1 MIYESVLLDM
11 PGWAITLISIAASAL
26 VSGIV
31 GYLIKRNL
39 DKFFEK
45 RDKENDEKKKK
56 LKELEYMK
64 AEQEYA
70 QLVKTICDKI
80 DEKVIPM
87 SKKLDA
93 IGGGTLS
100 SLRNDILTCY
110 YRCVE
115 KGYRNDWDYTNIHDL
130 YESYSALDGNSFIAD
145 VMRRFD
151 ELLTKEEY
159 EKKRKQASRKSTT
172 KKKQILNEAK

>member
-1 MIYESVLLDM
+1 MVLQNVVLDM
-11 PGWAITLISIAASAL
+11 PGWAITLMSIAASAV

-31 GYLIKRNL
+31 GYLIKRYLNRY
-39 DKFFEK
+39 FSK
-45 RDKENDEKKKK
+45 RDKENDEKKTK

-64 AEQEYA
+64 AEQENERLI
-70 QLVKTICDKI
+70 QTICSKI
-80 DEKVIPM
+80 DEKVKPLENEL
-87 SKKLDA
+87 KA

-130 YESYSALDGNSFIAD
+130 YKSYSELHGNSFVAD
-145 VMRRFD
+145 VMERFD
-151 ELLTKEEY
+151 NLLTKEEY
-159 EKKRKQASRKSTT
+159 EKKKRKKRKTLNESKT
-172 KKKQILNEAK
+172 KK

>member
-1 MIYESVLLDM
+1 MVYDNVVLDI

-26 VSGIV
+26 VSGVV
-31 GYLIKRNL
+31 GYLIKRYLNRYF
-39 DKFFEK
+39 DK
-45 RDKENDEKKKK
+45 RDKENDEKKTR

-64 AEQEYA
+64 EEQDNKK
-70 QLVKTICDKI
+70 LVDTICSKI
-80 DEKVIPM
+80 DEKVLPM
-87 SKKLDA
+87 EAQLKA

-130 YESYSALDGNSFIAD
+130 YESYSELHGNSFVAD
-145 VMRRFD
+145 VMERFD
-151 ELLTKEEY
+151 HLPTKEEY
-159 EKKRKQASRKSTT
+159 DKKKKKRT
-172 KKKQILNEAK
+172 LNESKKPSK